1 MGENLAVQVLL
12 DTHAFL
18 WWIADSDRLSG
29 RAHSVIEDELNN
41 ILVSAASVWEIATK
55 LRIGKLP
62 GWEGLVPEISGHIS
76 RQGFRELEI
85 TVKDAEHAGFMQAPH
100 RDPFD
105 RMLAAQALLRGC
117 PMISVD
123 PALDSFG
130 VRRLW

>member
-62 GWEGLVPEISGHIS
+62 GWISENWKLPSRMPNMPDSCKLPTVTHSTRCLPHKPCYADTLSSRSIQHWTVLVSGACGEVS
-76 RQGFRELEI
+76 RWHG
-85 TVKDAEHAGFMQAPH
+85 TTA
-100 RDPFD
+100 
-105 RMLAAQALLRGC
+105 
-117 PMISVD
+117 S
-123 PALDSFG
+123 
-130 VRRLW
+130 